1 MTSAVSY
8 EPFVTSNLNKFFDH
22 VDQRFAGKK
31 GAEGIMDLPAWM
43 TFFAIDGI
51 GELTNSASYGLIE
64 AGRDKDGIFAAMQS
78 FLS

>member
-31 GAEGIMDLPAWM
+31 GAEGNRGRKRQGRNICSHAEFLKLGQLS
-43 TFFAIDGI
+43 TLRRLV
-51 GELTNSASYGLIE
+51 LTYILT
-64 AGRDKDGIFAAMQS
+64 
-78 FLS
+78 LS